1 MRSLRIRKALIKFA
15 LLRYGSADVI
25 MVVLPRKLKKRRR
38 CICFGSGSACLN
50 RQQRMPSYDSFAMRK
65 FTDIDFMT
73 KAVPNKRTLCKFRH
87 FLEENRLNKLFFD
100 AIHRVAVQNGH
111 MMNGRTIADTTS
123 VNASRLAVGRA
134 ERCQGVWC
142 VLGTAK
148 LKFSPALLSPGK
160 AGLVTLCCHLTGDTP
175 SVSPLGCRLPQRGSR
190 GACPPAERGA
200 KVCGKY

>member
-1 MRSLRIRKALIKFA
+1 MEIEKTPQMYLLRIWFSLSEPAAEDAI
-15 LLRYGSADVI
+15 
-25 MVVLPRKLKKRRR
+25 
-38 CICFGSGSACLN
+38 
-50 RQQRMPSYDSFAMRK
+50 YDSFSMRK

-111 MMNGRTIADTTS
+111 MMKGRTIADTTS

-175 SVSPLGCRLPQRGSR
+175 SVSPLGCRLPQRG
-190 GACPPAERGA
+190 AEAFAPRSAG
-200 KVCGKY
+200 GKGVWEILRKRSKIPLLFYGK